1 MYYAWYQG
9 YSVEHNGLIFYSPLA
24 VEETRNK
31 WKIQNKGNGGRQKFL
46 RQRIVVTHLVKVTQI
61 LLDFIEKMNF

>member
-24 VEETRNK
+24 VEWRRHETSEK
-31 WKIQNKGNGGRQKFL
+31 FKIKEMEAGK
-46 RQRIVVTHLVKVTQI
+46 
-61 LLDFIEKMNF
+61 NF